1 MTIYKEKKHPGT
13 MLNCSLKSNVEEQMW
28 CKDFSLVGNKT
39 PKTHHEIFIRTMA
52 DLLLDKDVL
61 VLISSVADERI
72 ELAQAISLKTCE
84 KTKGTN
90 IRMVNCFHD
99 LRDLEKEQ
107 RAIVYPRYF

>member
-1 MTIYKEKKHPGT
+1 
-13 MLNCSLKSNVEEQMW
+13 
-28 CKDFSLVGNKT
+28 
-39 PKTHHEIFIRTMA
+39 MA

-107 RAIVYPRYF
+107 RAIVLFIHDTFKAEKSPEKTRFMMFFRL